1 MKLKF
6 EVLGSG
12 SFEGKTRDGK
22 TFQRLR
28 MMGFV
33 LDCEGEKVP
42 ATCDMGYNATMDAE
56 PKSGECVIV
65 DINAFDTKN
74 AMSAMTFTSLS
85 HVAPAPARELKR

>member
-22 TFQRLR
+22 AFQRLR

-33 LDCEGEKVP
+33 FDCNGDKVP
-42 ATCDMGYNATMDAE
+42 ATCDMGFNATMDSE
-56 PKSGECVIV
+56 PKAGESVIV
-65 DINAFDTKN
+65 DINSFDVKN
-74 AMSAMTFTSLS
+74 AMAAMSFSSLE
-85 HVAPAPARELKR
+85 HVSNVKR

>member
-33 LDCEGEKVP
+33 YDCDGDKIP
-42 ATCDMGYNATMDAE
+42 STCDMGFNAVIDTE
-56 PKSGECVIV
+56 PKSGETVIV
-65 DINAFDTKN
+65 DINSFDTKN
-74 AMSAMTFTSLS
+74 AMAAMTFTSLS
-85 HVAPAPARELKR
+85 HVASLTRELKR

>member
-22 TFQRLR
+22 TFHRLR

-33 LDCEGEKVP
+33 YDCDGEKIP
-42 ATCDMGYNATMDAE
+42 ATCDMGYDAVLDFE
-56 PKSGECVIV
+56 PKNGETVVV
-65 DINAFDTKN
+65 DINSFDTKN
-74 AMSAMTFTSLS
+74 AMASLTFVSLS
-85 HVAPAPARELKR
+85 HVAPSARELKR